1 MNILIT
7 GGTGYLGARLAFFLR
22 KKNNIYIQSRKKK
35 NNELKIKNIFQFQ
48 YNWKKHDILDK
59 YLKKIDLIIHAAGV
73 DSKFCENHKKESEK
87 CYLNNTDILYYY
99 AQRHNVKKIINF
111 STTHVYGNSNGLI
124 DENSKIDLYNNY
136 AKLNHG
142 REKII
147 FNYDNKK
154 INFSNL
160 RLSNCFG
167 YPILKQTN
175 CWHLL
180 IPDICKN
187 ILVNNEV
194 NLKIKIDDYKNFT
207 TIYDLCRFIDNLKN
221 FKKKLPE
228 TINFS
233 AGKPEKISSMVRR
246 LIKIYKTKE
255 KKKPKEEIKNLKK
268 INFFTKNYKSK
279 YLKKLNFQF
288 QNNYDFEINKMMQI
302 SKKFFINE

>member
-7 GGTGYLGARLAFFLR
+7 GGTGYLGARLALFLR
-22 KKNNIYIQSRKKK
+22 KKNKIFIQSRKKK
-35 NNELKIKNIFQFQ
+35 NNELKKKNIYQIQ
-48 YNWKKHDILDK
+48 YGWKNHNILDK
-59 YLKKIDLIIHAAGV
+59 YLKKIDFIIHTAGV

-87 CYLNNTDILYYY
+87 CYLENTDILYYY
-99 AQRHNVKKIINF
+99 ALKHNVKKIINF

-124 DENSKIDLYNNY
+124 DENTKLDLYNNY
-136 AKLNHG
+136 AKLNHD

-147 FNYDNKK
+147 FKYENQK

-194 NLKIKIDDYKNFT
+194 KLKTKIDDYKNFT
-207 TIYDLCRFIDNLKN
+207 TIYDLCRFINHLKD

-246 LIKIYKTKE
+246 LIKIYKTHE
-255 KKKPKEEIKNLKK
+255 KKKPKEEIKNLK
-268 INFFTKNYKSK
+268 INLFTKNYKSK
-279 YLKKLNFQF
+279 YIKKLNFKF
-288 QNNYDFEINKMMQI
+288 LNNYDFEMNKMIQI